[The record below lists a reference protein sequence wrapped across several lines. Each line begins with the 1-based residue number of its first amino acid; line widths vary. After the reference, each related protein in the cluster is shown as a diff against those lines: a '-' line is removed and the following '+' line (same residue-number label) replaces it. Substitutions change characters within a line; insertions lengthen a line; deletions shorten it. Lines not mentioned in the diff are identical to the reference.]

1 MYVHRQD
8 FLLYLLFKDV
18 YKDKCICLN
27 AYFFGFWRSNNT
39 PGRAHKLNTAR
50 IYLFIYFDVYLNE
63 TFFYR
68 RIKVILLY
76 IFVMDMIE

>member
-1 MYVHRQD
+1 MHM
-8 FLLYLLFKDV
+8 L
-18 YKDKCICLN
+18 KCL
-27 AYFFGFWRSNNT
+27 FFGFRRSNNT

-50 IYLFIYFDVYLNE
+50 IYSFIYFDVYLNE
-63 TFFYR
+63 TSFYR

>member
-1 MYVHRQD
+1 MH
-8 FLLYLLFKDV
+8 LL
-18 YKDKCICLN
+18 KCL
-27 AYFFGFWRSNNT
+27 FFGFRRSNNT

-50 IYLFIYFDVYLNE
+50 IYFDVYLNE